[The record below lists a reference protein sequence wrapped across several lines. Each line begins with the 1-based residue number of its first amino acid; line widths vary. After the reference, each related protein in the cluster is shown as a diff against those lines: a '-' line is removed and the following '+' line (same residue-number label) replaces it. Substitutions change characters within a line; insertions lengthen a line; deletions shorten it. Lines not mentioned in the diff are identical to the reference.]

1 MHELIAQPKMLLVV
15 IVYLLAL
22 VGTGAY
28 FAKKAAVKKE
38 GKEDF
43 FLAGR
48 GLGKIVAVGTILA
61 TYTGGGTVTGGGNS
75 LAFNYGLWSGLFF
88 TICPVI
94 SMSVLC
100 YLTLATATR
109 YHSFLK
115 RNMVLKLEQY
125 QRLS

>member
-1 MHELIAQPKMLLVV
+1 MENDIDIKGGYIMHELIAQPKMLLVV

-28 FAKKAAVKKE
+28 FAKKAVVKKE

-75 LAFNYGLWSGLFF
+75 LAFNYGL
-88 TICPVI
+88 TYI
-94 SMSVLC
+94 
-100 YLTLATATR
+100 
-109 YHSFLK
+109 
-115 RNMVLKLEQY
+115 
-125 QRLS
+125 

>member
-48 GLGKIVAVGTILA
+48 GLGKIVAIGTILA
-61 TYTGGGTVTGGGNS
+61 TYTGGGTVAAAMKKIKKQVITAAFS
-75 LAFNYGLWSGLFF
+75 LTFS
-88 TICPVI
+88 
-94 SMSVLC
+94 
-100 YLTLATATR
+100 
-109 YHSFLK
+109 H
-115 RNMVLKLEQY
+115 
-125 QRLS
+125 

>member
-43 FLAGR
+43 FLSR
-48 GLGKIVAVGTILA
+48 
-61 TYTGGGTVTGGGNS
+61 
-75 LAFNYGLWSGLFF
+75 
-88 TICPVI
+88 
-94 SMSVLC
+94 
-100 YLTLATATR
+100 
-109 YHSFLK
+109 K
-115 RNMVLKLEQY
+115 RPWKDCSSWYDFGYIYRWWYSNRWWK
-125 QRLS
+125 

>member
-100 YLTLATATR
+100 YLTPKIDCVKL
-109 YHSFLK
+109 FL
-115 RNMVLKLEQY
+115 
-125 QRLS
+125 